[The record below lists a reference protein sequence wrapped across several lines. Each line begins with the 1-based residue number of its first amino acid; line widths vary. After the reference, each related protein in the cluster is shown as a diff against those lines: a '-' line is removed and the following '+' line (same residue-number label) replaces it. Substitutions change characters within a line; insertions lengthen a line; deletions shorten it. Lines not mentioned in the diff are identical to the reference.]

1 MARADLAA
9 AAPSRQAH
17 ITALDSS
24 TSYPEVSSFVVLAVT
39 ISSIRIAIVPRIKV
53 FHASVVNMAAIDS
66 SVSE

>member
-24 TSYPEVSSFVVLAVT
+24 TSYSEVSSFVVLAVT
-39 ISSIRIAIVPRIKV
+39 ISSIRIAIVPTV
-53 FHASVVNMAAIDS
+53 
-66 SVSE
+66 